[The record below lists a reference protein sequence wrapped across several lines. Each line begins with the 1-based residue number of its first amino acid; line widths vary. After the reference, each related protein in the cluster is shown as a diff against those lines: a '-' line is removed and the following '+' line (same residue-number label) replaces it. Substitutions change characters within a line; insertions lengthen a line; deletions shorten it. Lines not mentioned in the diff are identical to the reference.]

1 MLLYVITPAYT
12 YRFQSLSR
20 RKKCWFVYVN
30 VFIVVVRYAM
40 DCVVIDALRFAWKAF
55 YLWLKSSSRMK
66 IVVKVRGTVALR
78 LIENGRIVAEYGG
91 RNDISSAFAISIV
104 NAMRG
109 VSSENKFY
117 YPDQVQLYDPNGNL
131 IKTLTNPT
139 ISGMQATWTDTSS
152 QAYTVASVKIIGK
165 NAYDT
170 VTFEIARKT
179 GLNVTKQD
187 IQTLQVIWTVTL
199 SGALLDPAK
208 QIIQDCF
215 RQGFSTRGNA
225 NGIMLRNP
233 DGSLALAGA
242 ADAGYPTTGTGAN
255 YAFCRVQL
263 SFTPAS
269 DMTIR
274 YIDAIY
280 YTTSPQFSLWSYQ
293 LPSDQTVTANTPY
306 TARTEIQVPWNY
318 SV

>member
-1 MLLYVITPAYT
+1 MRVI
-12 YRFQSLSR
+12 
-20 RKKCWFVYVN
+20 
-30 VFIVVVRYAM
+30 
-40 DCVVIDALRFAWKAF
+40 
-55 YLWLKSSSRMK
+55 
-66 IVVKVRGTVALR
+66 VKVRGTVVLR
-78 LIENGRIVAEYGG
+78 LIENGRVVAEYGG
-91 RNDISSAFAISIV
+91 KNDISNVFAMSIA

-109 VSSENKFY
+109 VSGENKFY
-117 YPDQVQLYDPNGNL
+117 YPDRVQLYDPNGNL
-131 IKTLTNPT
+131 IKTLSNPT

-152 QAYTVASVKIIGK
+152 DAYTVGSVKIIGK
-165 NAYDT
+165 NAYDA
-170 VTFEIARKT
+170 VTMEIARKM
-179 GLNVTKQD
+179 GLNVTKLDVQA
-187 IQTLQVIWTVTL
+187 LQVIWTVTL
-199 SGALLDPAK
+199 SGALLEPAK

-215 RQGFSTRGNA
+215 GQGYSTRGNA
-225 NGIMLRNP
+225 NGIMLRKP

-242 ADAGYPTTGTGAN
+242 ADTGYPTTGTGAN

-263 SFTPAS
+263 SFTPTS

-306 TARTEIQVPWNY
+306 TSRTEIQIPWNY